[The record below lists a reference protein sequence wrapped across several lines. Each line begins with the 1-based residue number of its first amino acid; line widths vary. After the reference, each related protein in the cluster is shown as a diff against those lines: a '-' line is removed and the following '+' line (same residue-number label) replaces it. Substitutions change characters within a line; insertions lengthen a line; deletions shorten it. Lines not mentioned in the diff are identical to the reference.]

1 MNYEAR
7 ESALRL
13 LLSRGDTLYNFDR
26 KPLSFSRWEKSPR
39 IFHLCSINYI
49 ANQTTNNVSFFL
61 KRRILII
68 RESDEYFS
76 IFLTQ
81 LILLIRE
88 DVQISFN
95 LRGEIQSENLFVSF
109 YELYRR
115 ALKNKSNYPFIY
127 TRQAFEYLHRI
138 HRYWIYFIRIDRLPL
153 KIPIHKKLIFEK
165 KKKKKKVK
173 RKLPLSSVYLSYPS
187 QCIYVPQNKLI
198 SLLYKSGMAPLSI
211 VRSNGATGRLQY
223 LPSGTSQDKGWK
235 RRKRLREGR
244 SWTNIY
250 IYIYIQCVCVC
261 IRSNARR
268 VLPHWSSCF
277 IPLSSTFHPAIFSRV
292 IIIIITKRGRNIDL
306 RLGMFNFSKTKRGE
320 EVVEFVSCVMVVRWP
335 EYILVCEQVI

>member
-1 MNYEAR
+1 MNYETR

-95 LRGEIQSENLFVSF
+95 LRGEIQSENLF
-109 YELYRR
+109 
-115 ALKNKSNYPFIY
+115 ASNMNYIEEHWKINLIILLFI
-127 TRQAFEYLHRI
+127 HDKHSNI
-138 HRYWIYFIRIDRLPL
+138 
-153 KIPIHKKLIFEK
+153 
-165 KKKKKKVK
+165 
-173 RKLPLSSVYLSYPS
+173 
-187 QCIYVPQNKLI
+187 
-198 SLLYKSGMAPLSI
+198 SI
-211 VRSNGATGRLQY
+211 VFIDILGLFYSN
-223 LPSGTSQDKGWK
+223 
-235 RRKRLREGR
+235 
-244 SWTNIY
+244 
-250 IYIYIQCVCVC
+250 
-261 IRSNARR
+261 
-268 VLPHWSSCF
+268 WST
-277 IPLSSTFHPAIFSRV
+277 PP
-292 IIIIITKRGRNIDL
+292 
-306 RLGMFNFSKTKRGE
+306 
-320 EVVEFVSCVMVVRWP
+320 
-335 EYILVCEQVI
+335 

>member
-1 MNYEAR
+1 MNYETR

-95 LRGEIQSENLFVSF
+95 LRGEIQSENLFASNMNYIEEHWKINLIILLFIHDKHSNISIVSIDTGF
-109 YELYRR
+109 ILFELIDSL
-115 ALKNKSNYPFIY
+115 LKSLF
-127 TRQAFEYLHRI
+127 TRSSFS
-138 HRYWIYFIRIDRLPL
+138 
-153 KIPIHKKLIFEK
+153 K
-165 KKKKKKVK
+165 KKKKKK
-173 RKLPLSSVYLSYPS
+173 RWNENCLSPPF
-187 QCIYVPQNKLI
+187 IFLI
-198 SLLYKSGMAPLSI
+198 LANVFMYRRISSFPYFI
-211 VRSNGATGRLQY
+211 NQ
-223 LPSGTSQDKGWK
+223 GW
-235 RRKRLREGR
+235 RPC
-244 SWTNIY
+244 
-250 IYIYIQCVCVC
+250 Q
-261 IRSNARR
+261 
-268 VLPHWSSCF
+268 
-277 IPLSSTFHPAIFSRV
+277 
-292 IIIIITKRGRNIDL
+292 
-306 RLGMFNFSKTKRGE
+306 
-320 EVVEFVSCVMVVRWP
+320 
-335 EYILVCEQVI
+335 